1 MEMKNETVYVPPL
14 VEVLMAQVE
23 KGFLS
28 SGKDATP
35 DEEHGTWV

>member
-23 KGFLS
+23 KGFES
-28 SGKDATP
+28 SGQDA
-35 DEEHGTWV
+35 ELGSGTWV